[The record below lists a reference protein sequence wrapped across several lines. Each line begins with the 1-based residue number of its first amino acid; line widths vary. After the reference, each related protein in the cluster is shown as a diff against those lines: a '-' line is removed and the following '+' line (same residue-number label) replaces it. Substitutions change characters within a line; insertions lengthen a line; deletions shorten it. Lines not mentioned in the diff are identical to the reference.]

1 MQPHNAGPQNNWL
14 NRRSFLDHAGT
25 GLGFIALAWLLQRES
40 LFAAPA
46 LSGLHFPAKAKRII
60 HIFSPGGVSQV
71 DTFDYKPELE
81 KLDGTKL
88 TSKGELDTFFASQ
101 VCFVKA
107 YSPSSNMESQEHG

>member
-40 LFAAPA
+40 LLAAPA
-46 LSGLHFPAKAKRII
+46 MNGLHLPAKAKRII

-88 TSKGELDTFFASQ
+88 TSRENSTPSLLLQ

>member
-1 MQPHNAGPQNNWL
+1 MHPHNAGPQNNWL

-25 GLGFIALAWLLQRES
+25 GLGSIALAWLLQRES
-40 LFAAPA
+40 LLAAPA
-46 LSGLHFPAKAKRII
+46 TNGLHLPAKAKRII

-88 TSKGELDTFFASQ
+88 TSKGELDTFFASPGLLRKSVFPFKQ
-101 VCFVKA
+101 
-107 YSPSSNMESQEHG
+107 